1 MAELALAI
9 VPLCVTAIKGAGIV
23 RKKMKI
29 FCHSDRVFK
38 RLRKRF
44 VTQTS
49 IFLDECQLLLQE
61 ILDPN
66 EAEAMVGSP
75 NHPGWNSEYVDNQ
88 IRDFLGRKYEDFVET
103 VEEIKDYIQ
112 SLDINLDNAGR
123 GGELNIKLKK
133 SERVGEKIDIMSKI
147 SEYESTIE
155 SFKEANQELKRLRK
169 TACKMLRPHNK
180 KVGTFRR
187 KSLPH
192 AYRLVAHHSSSFYKA
207 LRMFWTCLQSHHTN
221 HDVRLLLHSRGDGS
235 LRVLM
240 RYRTQVGFQTQHQ
253 FLDLVIRS
261 QSLQLIHLS
270 APTYNE
276 TTPPCSGERP
286 KKIRKVRFSD
296 DTGHSS
302 EATLSL
308 GSNSSAKA
316 SISAPNLCQSKDMC
330 TELCSQSH
338 QHNCLELCSG
348 YLDAPDELRH
358 QLYLVCDPG
367 ERISSK
373 ELREP
378 AVLSGIFKR
387 ALHTS
392 LSVPQQVRL
401 AIQLVEAVLQFQS
414 TPWLQSFWSLQDLS
428 YFPDGDDLA
437 TSLRTLHISTDLS
450 TAKSRSSKI
459 DTIMT
464 GVGQSSEELE
474 DAQLS
479 SGIRNLTMYSLGV
492 ALLQIGR
499 WSPLDPGNVVEI
511 RKLAARDSHIGPKFK
526 EITLKVL
533 ECDFGFGSDLRA
545 QKLQA
550 AIYNDVIRELESLL
564 EKLEGKRVDTMYDPH

>member
-9 VPLCVTAIKGAGIV
+9 VPLCIGAIKGAVVV
-23 RKKMKI
+23 RKKMKV

-44 VTQTS
+44 TTQTS

-66 EAEAMVGSP
+66 EAQAMMESLE
-75 NHPGWNSEYVDNQ
+75 HPGWNSKHVDTQ
-88 IRDFLGRKYEDFVET
+88 IKDFLGRRYEDFMET
-103 VEEIKDYIQ
+103 VEEIKDHIQ
-112 SLDINLDNAGR
+112 SLDVSLDNAGSN
-123 GGELNIKLKK
+123 GELSVKLKR
-133 SERVGEKIDIMSKI
+133 SERVGEKFEITAKVSD
-147 SEYESTIE
+147 YESTIG

-169 TACKMLRPHNK
+169 TACKMLHPPNR

-187 KSLPH
+187 KPLPH
-192 AYRLVAHHSSSFYKA
+192 SYRLVAHHSSSFYKA
-207 LRMFWTCLQSHHTN
+207 LSKFWTCLQSHHTN

-261 QSLQLIHLS
+261 QSLHLIHLS
-270 APTYNE
+270 VPAYNE
-276 TTPPCSGERP
+276 PETSGSGERP

-296 DTGHSS
+296 DAGRSAEGTPSRDSS
-302 EATLSL
+302 
-308 GSNSSAKA
+308 SSSKA
-316 SISAPNLCQSKDMC
+316 CISAPNLCLSKDMC
-330 TELCSQSH
+330 TELCNQSH
-338 QHNCLELCSG
+338 KHGCLELCSG

-373 ELREP
+373 ELCEP
-378 AVLSGIFKR
+378 AVLSGIFNR

-401 AIQLVEAVLQFQS
+401 ALQLVEAVLQFQS
-414 TPWLQSFWSLQDLS
+414 TPWLQSIWSLQDLS

-437 TSLRTLHISTDLS
+437 RSLRTLHISTDLS
-450 TAKSRSSKI
+450 TTKSRASKV
-459 DTIMT
+459 DTIMA
-464 GVGQSSEELE
+464 GVGQSSEDLV

-492 ALLQIGR
+492 ALLQIGK
-499 WSPLDPGNVVEI
+499 WTPLDPGNVLEI
-511 RKLAARDSHIGPKFK
+511 RKLAARDSHIGPKFQ

-533 ECDFGFGSDLRA
+533 ECDFGFGTDLRA

-550 AIYNDVIRELESLL
+550 AIYEDVVCELESLL
-564 EKLEGKRVDTMYDPH
+564 EKLEGEKADTTYV

>member
-9 VPLCVTAIKGAGIV
+9 VPLCVSAIKGAGVV
-23 RKKMKI
+23 RKKMRV
-29 FCHSDRVFK
+29 FCHSDRVLK

-66 EAEAMVGSP
+66 EAQAMVESLD
-75 NHPGWNSEYVDNQ
+75 HPGWNSEHVDNK
-88 IRDFLGRKYEDFVET
+88 IRKFLGRRYEDFIET
-103 VEEIKDYIQ
+103 VEEIKEHIQ
-112 SLDINLDNAGR
+112 SLDVSLDNAGR
-123 GGELNIKLKK
+123 NGELDIKLKR
-133 SERVGEKIDIMSKI
+133 SERIGEKFDVTAKV

-155 SFKEANQELKRLRK
+155 SFKDANQELKRLRK
-169 TACKMLRPHNK
+169 TACKMLRPHNRQI
-180 KVGTFRR
+180 GTFRR
-187 KSLPH
+187 KPLPH

-207 LRMFWTCLQSHHTN
+207 LRKFWTCLQSHHTN

-235 LRVLM
+235 IRVLM
-240 RYRTQVGFQTQHQ
+240 RYRTQIGFQTQHQ
-253 FLDLVIRS
+253 FIDLVIRS
-261 QSLQLIHLS
+261 QSLHLIHLS
-270 APTYNE
+270 VPACDE
-276 TTPPCSGERP
+276 SRPPCSGERP
-286 KKIRKVRFSD
+286 KKIRRVRFSD

-302 EATLSL
+302 EATSNLDP
-308 GSNSSAKA
+308 NSSAKA
-316 SISAPNLCQSKDMC
+316 SISAPNLCLSKDMC
-330 TELCSQSH
+330 TQLCSQSH
-338 QHNCLELCSG
+338 THSCLELCSG

-373 ELREP
+373 DLREP
-378 AVLSGIFKR
+378 AVLSGIFNR

-401 AIQLVEAVLQFQS
+401 ALQLVEAVLQFQS
-414 TPWLQSFWSLQDLS
+414 TPWLQSFWGLQDLS

-437 TSLRTLHISTDLS
+437 SSLRTLHISTDLS
-450 TAKSRSSKI
+450 TEQSRSSKI
-459 DTIMT
+459 DAIMT
-464 GVGQSSEELE
+464 GVGESSEELE

-499 WSPLDPGNVVEI
+499 WTPLDPGNVVEI
-511 RKLAARDSHIGPKFK
+511 RKLAARDSHIGPKFQ

-533 ECDFGFGSDLRA
+533 ECDFGFGTDLRT

-550 AIYNDVIRELESLL
+550 AIYDDVVCELESLL
-564 EKLEGKRVDTMYDPH
+564 EKLEGKRVDTMIEPH